1 MMEKLVRADERGI
14 KGEPVGYG
22 VIACAEFKQDYKGG
36 GGGVGNGY
44 KNCSLIHK
52 SNCCSC

>member
-36 GGGVGNGY
+36 GG
-44 KNCSLIHK
+44 CRQWI
-52 SNCCSC
+52 